1 MILSLFNLLKRKH
14 KFLLTGIVLC
24 MLFVNQV
31 NAQSWAFRNGFG
43 GTSAEKAGGTC
54 IDASG
59 NVYVTGGYATSI
71 NLGTGTLTSAGAVD
85 GFVAK
90 YNSSGVCQ
98 WSISFGSTVND
109 QGFGITT
116 DGTNV
121 YVTGTF
127 ANTMTLNATA
137 YTSAGGT
144 DAFVAKLNAS
154 TGATTWVT
162 TYGGTSTEAA
172 QAMCLDPS
180 GNVYVSGSFFSTSAN
195 NFGSFS
201 KTPTGGSGSDLYV
214 LQMNSSGTITWVSTG
229 GISANNDNPTGSG
242 ICYVPSLGEV
252 VMTGGVNGAG
262 TCTYGSVSFSNSGGA
277 GNDIV
282 LLEVNASTGAF
293 VSGLAVGAAANNEE
307 AYAAC
312 YDSNT
317 GNVFFTGYYQSASLT
332 FGSTTIT
339 NSNSSTDE
347 IYYASYNPTTDAF
360 AWAKTAGSANAS
372 GTERGRGICSNG
384 QGGILI
390 TGIFAVGTATFGS
403 SSITDSRTSGGE
415 IFLVK
420 VAASTGNTVW
430 TTQGTT
436 DNTTTSDNSGYAVA
450 TSGNDVWVAGLYT
463 SNLTLGALSSLTS
476 NTNTLDLL
484 LGKFNDP
491 ALIATQSQVNLTCNG
506 VCNGSATVVAS
517 GGTSPY
523 TYSWAPS
530 GGSAATAS
538 ALCATNYTVT
548 ITDAASSSI
557 TKTFNITQPSAI
569 VITPISQTNVSCNGG
584 SNGAASLSA
593 SGGTGTLSYNW
604 TPGNPTGDG
613 TASVTGLTAG
623 VWTCTVTDANACT
636 STKTFNI
643 TAPTALATSAVSQ
656 TNVSCNGGNTGS
668 ATISASGGTPSYAY
682 SWAPSGGTGTTA
694 SSLGANTYTCTVT
707 DANACTST
715 KTFNITAP
723 TALATSAVSQ
733 TNVSCNGGNTG
744 SATISVS
751 GGTPSYTYSWAPS
764 GGTGTTASSLGAN
777 TYTCTVTDANA
788 CTSTKTFNITAP
800 TALATSTVSQTNVSC
815 NGGNTGSATISVS
828 GGTPSYTYSWAPS
841 GGTAATASGLAAN
854 NYTCTVTDAN
864 GCTGTKT
871 FNITAPTALATSAVS
886 QTNVSCNGGSN
897 GAATISVSGG
907 TTSYS
912 YNWTPGNPTGD
923 GTASVTGLTAG
934 IWTCTVTDANACTGT
949 KTFNITA
956 PTALATS
963 AVSQTNVAC
972 NGGNTGSATI
982 SASGGTPSY
991 TYSWAPSGGTGTT
1004 ASSLSAGGYTC
1015 TVTDANG
1022 CTGTKT
1028 FNITAPAVLVA
1039 SSTSSSILCNGGVAS
1054 VTVSATGGTTAYT
1067 GVGTFTAS
1075 VGSHTYTVT
1084 DANSCTST
1092 TTVTITQPAVL
1103 NANSTASSI
1112 LCNGGVASVT
1122 VSATGGTTAYTG
1134 VGMFTA
1140 SVGSHTYTVTDA
1152 NSCTSTTTINIT
1164 QPTVLAVNSSATSIA
1179 CNGGTATVTVTETGG
1194 TSPYSGDGTFTV
1206 TAGSYTY
1213 TVTDNNG
1220 CSASTNITV
1229 GEPNALV
1236 ANINTGIISCN
1247 GQATTVTISA
1257 SGGTPAYTGEGT
1269 FTVTAGSYTY
1279 TVMDNNGCSTSNTV
1293 TVSEPAAIISS
1304 QSFTYCAG
1312 GSMMVGPHT
1321 YSTSGTYTD
1330 VLTAMNG
1337 CDSTIT
1343 TNLTINNVIDVTTST
1358 IGNTIT
1364 ANATGASYQWV
1375 DCNNGKAIIAGSTN
1389 QSYVATSTGNYAVIV
1404 SENNCSDTSACVNIV
1419 TTGVEKNMK
1428 TSEVAIYPNPSST
1441 EITIEGV
1448 ANSTITIINSIG
1460 QEVLFINATSQPK
1473 QTIYLNNLINGVYFV
1488 KITSTNG
1495 SVLKKIVKQQ

>member
-643 TAPTALATSAVSQ
+643 TAPTALATSA
-656 TNVSCNGGNTGS
+656 
-668 ATISASGGTPSYAY
+668 
-682 SWAPSGGTGTTA
+682 
-694 SSLGANTYTCTVT
+694 
-707 DANACTST
+707 
-715 KTFNITAP
+715 
-723 TALATSAVSQ
+723 
-733 TNVSCNGGNTG
+733 
-744 SATISVS
+744 
-751 GGTPSYTYSWAPS
+751 
-764 GGTGTTASSLGAN
+764 
-777 TYTCTVTDANA
+777 
-788 CTSTKTFNITAP
+788 
-800 TALATSTVSQTNVSC
+800 VSQTNVSC